1 LENKMSQNI
10 APHKKK
16 EFISKPLKFVI
27 TAASIAGT
35 LGLWGIF
42 SKADVQSTIIQTA
55 TDSTLP
61 TVATLVSVD
70 TSSLANITSNTTSGS
85 SSTSVDVLP
94 VVTQPPA
101 VAVATAAPVVIQQP
115 APVTS
120 SHSSR

>member
-1 LENKMSQNI
+1 MSQNI

-16 EFISKPLKFVI
+16 EFISKQLKFAI

-42 SKADVQSTIIQTA
+42 SKADVKNTTVQPT

-61 TVATLVSVD
+61 TVATLVSV
-70 TSSLANITSNTTSGS
+70 NIVPVVNTTVSTTS
-85 SSTSVDVLP
+85 DSNSTSVNVLP
-94 VVTQPPA
+94 VVTQPP
-101 VAVATAAPVVIQQP
+101 VTVVATAAPVVIQQP

-120 SHSSR
+120 SHSSH